1 MIVYRVCQTYP
12 PHHNP
17 IDGIGAFK
25 QGGRWNSK
33 GTYMVYTASS
43 LPLARS
49 ELARH
54 INLESLP
61 DDFRVYEI
69 EIPDEDYPEIKPL
82 PHDWDSDPISPE
94 TQLVGDAAFSDPN
107 VLAVKVPSVCDSGS
121 FNYLLNPGS
130 NRYHE
135 VKVVRDYVFR
145 V

>member
-17 IDGIGAFK
+17 IDGVGAFK

-82 PHDWDSDPISPE
+82 PHDWDSDPIPHD
-94 TQLVGDAAFSDPN
+94 TQLLGDAAFSNPD
-107 VLAVKVPSVCDSGS
+107 VLAVKVPSVCDEGS
-121 FNYLLNPGS
+121 FNYLLNPRS
-130 NRYHE
+130 RRYHE
-135 VKVVRDYVFR
+135 VKVVRDYDFR